1 MKQKIIVKAKQIA
14 ENPATLKALQSI
26 KPAKTVWGFLGV
38 ILFFIM
44 PEIIAF
50 IWGTDITR
58 YAQNELLTATS
69 VIEQQ
74 YYQLLKAVFE
84 DGGSWINLGIGV
96 ALLIWLFF

>member
-1 MKQKIIVKAKQIA
+1 MKEKIIVKAKQIA
-14 ENPATLKALQSI
+14 QNPATLKAVQSM

-38 ILFFIM
+38 VLFFIL

-50 IWGTDITR
+50 IWGADITQ

-69 VIEQQ
+69 SIEQQ
-74 YYQLLKAVFE
+74 YYQLLKLIFE
-84 DGGSWINLGIGV
+84 EGGSWVNLGIGV

>member
-1 MKQKIIVKAKQIA
+1 MKQKIILKAQQIA
-14 ENPATLKALQSI
+14 QNPATQKALHSM

-38 ILFFIM
+38 VLFFIV

-50 IWGTDITR
+50 IWGADITQ

-69 VIEQQ
+69 AIEQQ
-74 YYQLLKAVFE
+74 YYQLLKSVFE
-84 DGGSWINLGIGV
+84 EGGSWINLAIGV